1 MRLMFDFLF
10 GIINGLRGSDGER
23 GSAGRSYTNANAVKV
38 RSPRR
43 GESGAAAQWI
53 GRMCVLGL
61 GVGCGAL
68 ALIAAGNMPSPKKS
82 IQAAEQPH
90 AAAPFLLSDETL
102 ATDPQAA
109 PREWRYIVI
118 HHSATNRG
126 SAQSFDQY
134 HRFQRGWTNGL
145 AYHFVIGNG
154 TDQGD
159 GVIIAGPRWH
169 GQEAGAHA
177 NATEYNEH
185 GIGICLVGNLDEHP
199 PSPAQMSALRS
210 LIARLAAK
218 YDIPAGAIVGH
229 NQIRRGGSTACPGK
243 FLNLNELRDGL

>member
-1 MRLMFDFLF
+1 MRLVFDFLS
-10 GIINGLRGSDGER
+10 GIVNGLRGSAAD
-23 GSAGRSYTNANAVKV
+23 AGRSYTNSNAVKV

-43 GESGAAAQWI
+43 GERGWAIQWL
-53 GRMCVLGL
+53 GRVCMLGL
-61 GVGCGAL
+61 AVGCGAL
-68 ALIAAGNMPSPKKS
+68 ALIAAGN
-82 IQAAEQPH
+82 IQAPRKAPRSDDS
-90 AAAPFLLSDETL
+90 AARLSPPALLSDDTL
-102 ATDPQAA
+102 ATDPQAP
-109 PREWRYIVI
+109 PREWLYIVV
-118 HHSATNRG
+118 HHSATVRG

-154 TDQGD
+154 ADQGD
-159 GVIIAGPRWH
+159 GTVVAGPRWL

-185 GIGICLVGNLDEHP
+185 GIGICLVGNLDEQP
-199 PSPAQMSALRS
+199 PTPAQLSALRA
-210 LIARLAAK
+210 LIARLSAK

-243 FLNLNELRDGL
+243 YLNLNELRDGL